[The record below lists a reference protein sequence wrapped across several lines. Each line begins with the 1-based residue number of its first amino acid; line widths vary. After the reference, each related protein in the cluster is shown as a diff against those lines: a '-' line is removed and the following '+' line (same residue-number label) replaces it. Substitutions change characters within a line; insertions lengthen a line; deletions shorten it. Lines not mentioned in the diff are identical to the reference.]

1 MESDTKNRPVMPP
14 FGLPNDSFG
23 DGTLDLLQ
31 QRLSAAEEETQ
42 GLVEQLAKI
51 GFAPEKAEFGNLRDR
66 KSAIKSYQPPNTDP
80 EVLQKNYESLVS
92 RVCKTESALQTLR
105 LTLTRVQSERDASMK
120 EKVFAFGIVCNKYLR
135 NN

>member
-1 MESDTKNRPVMPP
+1 MEIDAKNRPVMPP

-23 DGTLDLLQ
+23 DGTIDLLQ
-31 QRLSAAEEETQ
+31 QRLTAAEEETQ

-66 KSAIKSYQPPNTDP
+66 KSAIRSYQPPTTDP
-80 EVLQKNYESLVS
+80 EVLQKNYETLVS

-105 LTLTRVQSERDASMK
+105 LTLTRVQAEREASMK
-120 EKVFAFGIVCNKYLR
+120 EKVCGFWYRMQKISAL
-135 NN
+135 